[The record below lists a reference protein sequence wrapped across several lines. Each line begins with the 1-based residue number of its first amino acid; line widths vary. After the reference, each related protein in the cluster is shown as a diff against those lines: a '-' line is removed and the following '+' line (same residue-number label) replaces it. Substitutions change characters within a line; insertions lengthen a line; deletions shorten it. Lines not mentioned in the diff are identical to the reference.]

1 MSDHEHPTLI
11 EQRAESQPGPEPAVT
26 EPHTRVVE
34 VPDAVKQAEVTKQ
47 TAKERLGAARG
58 RGVTWVR
65 PSDLITRG
73 AAVVAGRG
81 VEWNT
86 AAGVRARQGLA
97 AGVRAVSSRVRRLP
111 PLSAFGRSRGPSEGQ
126 VRSGVGM
133 R

>member
-11 EQRAESQPGPEPAVT
+11 EQRGEPHPGPEPAVT
-26 EPHTRVVE
+26 EPVSAVVE
-34 VPDAVKQAEVTKQ
+34 VPDAVKQAEVATP
-47 TAKERLGAARG
+47 TAKERLGAVRG

-65 PSDLITRG
+65 PTDLITRG
-73 AAVVAGRG
+73 ASTVAGRG
-81 VEWNT
+81 IEWNT

-97 AGVRAVSSRVRRLP
+97 SGVRAGSSRVRRLP